1 MPHILELQYPIFAD
15 DDAEAPEAGPNEEF
29 KFKVGTGKILQYID
43 DGVGEKKQA
52 KPPILPFNNLMSED
66 FFYTGGKMT
75 LPVKEGKK
83 PITVL
88 DHSSLFIDGHEVR
101 PADVEN
107 MDQSVYPISHLCG
120 RRYLICDALG
130 AYWTVEV

>member
-29 KFKVGTGKILQYID
+29 KFKVGTGKILQYVD

-66 FFYTGGKMT
+66 FFYTCLLYT
-75 LPVKEGKK
+75 SPS
-83 PITVL
+83 PR
-88 DHSSLFIDGHEVR
+88 DS
-101 PADVEN
+101 
-107 MDQSVYPISHLCG
+107 
-120 RRYLICDALG
+120 
-130 AYWTVEV
+130 